1 METLYNSVMHP
12 CIKLDRKEVQTE
24 ESTLSKITIAIHSQT
39 IFNYSVLST
48 RVDSDVFS

>member
-12 CIKLDRKEVQTE
+12 CIKLDRTEVQTE
-24 ESTLSKITIAIHSQT
+24 ESMLSKIIIAIHSQT
-39 IFNYSVLST
+39 VFSYNILST